1 MPDKTWK
8 AFERRM
14 SKDVGTTRI
23 PVTGERAGA
32 DAKNSMFCFQFKLRR
47 ALPIWLWEWLGGV
60 QQVAKRDGKIGV
72 LVVKLPRMRDE
83 DAIVIIRWRDW
94 VDVHGKPSEERSAT

>member
-14 SKDVGTTRI
+14 SKDIGTTRI

-32 DAKNSMFCFQFKLRR
+32 DAKAGMFCYQFKLRR
-47 ALPIWLWEWLGGV
+47 ALPSWLWEWLGGV
-60 QQVAKRDGKIGV
+60 QCVAEGDGKIGV
-72 LVVKLPRMRDE
+72 LVLKRPRMRDE
-83 DAIVIIRWRDW
+83 DAVVLLSWKDW
-94 VDVHGKPSEERSAT
+94 KDLHGPS